1 VELKR
6 ELAADTE
13 LIPSSG
19 GVYEVEVD
27 GEIIFSK
34 KELRRFPRDGEIIQ
48 LIKEKLNTSGKL
60 I

>member
-1 VELKR
+1 LKR
-6 ELAADTE
+6 ELAVETA

-27 GEIIFSK
+27 GEKIFSK
-34 KELRRFPRDGEIIQ
+34 KELKRFPRDGEILHRIR
-48 LIKEKLNTSGKL
+48 EKLNTKGRL